1 MLFTTQLS
9 LSLET
14 HFTTFSYSL
23 FSKKML
29 IVELCSP
36 TLVHSLRSGLNAAR
50 VYAAAV
56 IK

>member
-9 LSLET
+9 LSLEA
-14 HFTTFSYSL
+14 HFTTFRYSL
-23 FSKKML
+23 FSEKMF

-36 TLVHSLRSGLNAAR
+36 TLLHSLQSGLNAACIC
-50 VYAAAV
+50 AAAV